1 MSSYSSGT
9 IWGFVE
15 SGDGTLSTYEEDV
28 EGNFSNLDFK
38 EVVYHQVLYWSWC
51 SHIDPDAAITAQ
63 DERQTL
69 FFTNN
74 FREPQVG
81 TLVI

>member
-1 MSSYSSGT
+1 MSSYSSGP

-38 EVVYHQVLYWSWC
+38 EVVSRLSFTIKFY
-51 SHIDPDAAITAQ
+51 IDPDAAIAAR

-74 FREPQVG
+74 FREPQFG

>member
-38 EVVYHQVLYWSWC
+38 EVVYHQVLY
-51 SHIDPDAAITAQ
+51 
-63 DERQTL
+63 
-69 FFTNN
+69 
-74 FREPQVG
+74 
-81 TLVI
+81 